1 MNKYTEVTFELFED
15 AIRALYGQVRMNSTR
30 VIAMER
36 GMLKGDD
43 GSRRTDR
50 SSSGSRTRDPTQT
63 QYFCANM
70 LYGKIRQEWFG
81 LTTGEQEA
89 IQLQVELL
97 IQRIRSGSLR
107 SPNPLP
113 SRPCPFSNVDYPIY
127 LAYSF
132 APIVLKRICM
142 AMTALS
148 LATDGGCAR
157 CVTDCTQHVSSL
169 VDVHVSL
176 ELLTSLVDDT
186 DDARK
191 DALVLEI
198 TDASAVVFPFVARLF
213 DTQQL
218 SSDVLRLNGLTCL
231 RVWIKAAGFS
241 LAKLYSNM
249 PAVFQALLQALH
261 HPQTAP
267 GPVKEVVVCAL
278 ILSDALEINE
288 YPPATSKDA
297 ATAALLSTLLSCQ
310 PTIQYYL
317 LHDAQVAHAIT
328 TLISTLGEA
337 ELDWLVLDYP
347 VASRH
352 VAFQDAAF
360 RRLLHTLVRQSCAS
374 DDEEQDDVTA
384 FRLAATDL
392 LVAIHHLLKA
402 SFVADMVHLMTS
414 SKATEAAMFALTAV
428 SSELKLRLAD
438 DVPTQQMVLHLCT
451 SILFADVTSSP
462 SVVVVASAFLGNLGP
477 LIHAQWTTHGA
488 ADTSLLDSTFQYLC
502 FGMTVSVASSAACRA
517 FNVLCAS
524 CTLGHLDK
532 QDRQWVV
539 EGVVRVAAVSAW
551 GRLAL
556 EQLLHS
562 IFSRLAV
569 PSSPTPSHV
578 PMELHALG
586 TVLRFLDAPSAAAG
600 GPALTQHVVDLS
612 WPHITRVASAA
623 PSLPLDGTDLLL
635 SFLLLV

>member
-1 MNKYTEVTFELFED
+1 
-15 AIRALYGQVRMNSTR
+15 
-30 VIAMER
+30 
-36 GMLKGDD
+36 
-43 GSRRTDR
+43 
-50 SSSGSRTRDPTQT
+50 
-63 QYFCANM
+63 
-70 LYGKIRQEWFG
+70 
-81 LTTGEQEA
+81 
-89 IQLQVELL
+89 
-97 IQRIRSGSLR
+97 
-107 SPNPLP
+107 
-113 SRPCPFSNVDYPIY
+113 
-127 LAYSF
+127 
-132 APIVLKRICM
+132 
-142 AMTALS
+142 
-148 LATDGGCAR
+148 
-157 CVTDCTQHVSSL
+157 
-169 VDVHVSL
+169 
-176 ELLTSLVDDT
+176 
-186 DDARK
+186 
-191 DALVLEI
+191 
-198 TDASAVVFPFVARLF
+198 
-213 DTQQL
+213 
-218 SSDVLRLNGLTCL
+218 
-231 RVWIKAAGFS
+231 
-241 LAKLYSNM
+241 
-249 PAVFQALLQALH
+249 
-261 HPQTAP
+261 
-267 GPVKEVVVCAL
+267 
-278 ILSDALEINE
+278 
-288 YPPATSKDA
+288 
-297 ATAALLSTLLSCQ
+297 
-310 PTIQYYL
+310 
-317 LHDAQVAHAIT
+317 VAHAIT

-438 DVPTQQMVLHLCT
+438 D
-451 SILFADVTSSP
+451 
-462 SVVVVASAFLGNLGP
+462 AS
-477 LIHAQWTTHGA
+477 
-488 ADTSLLDSTFQYLC
+488 
-502 FGMTVSVASSAACRA
+502 
-517 FNVLCAS
+517 
-524 CTLGHLDK
+524 LGHLDK

>member
-1 MNKYTEVTFELFED
+1 
-15 AIRALYGQVRMNSTR
+15 
-30 VIAMER
+30 
-36 GMLKGDD
+36 
-43 GSRRTDR
+43 
-50 SSSGSRTRDPTQT
+50 
-63 QYFCANM
+63 
-70 LYGKIRQEWFG
+70 
-81 LTTGEQEA
+81 
-89 IQLQVELL
+89 
-97 IQRIRSGSLR
+97 
-107 SPNPLP
+107 
-113 SRPCPFSNVDYPIY
+113 
-127 LAYSF
+127 
-132 APIVLKRICM
+132 
-142 AMTALS
+142 
-148 LATDGGCAR
+148 
-157 CVTDCTQHVSSL
+157 
-169 VDVHVSL
+169 
-176 ELLTSLVDDT
+176 
-186 DDARK
+186 
-191 DALVLEI
+191 
-198 TDASAVVFPFVARLF
+198 
-213 DTQQL
+213 
-218 SSDVLRLNGLTCL
+218 
-231 RVWIKAAGFS
+231 
-241 LAKLYSNM
+241 
-249 PAVFQALLQALH
+249 
-261 HPQTAP
+261 
-267 GPVKEVVVCAL
+267 
-278 ILSDALEINE
+278 
-288 YPPATSKDA
+288 
-297 ATAALLSTLLSCQ
+297 
-310 PTIQYYL
+310 
-317 LHDAQVAHAIT
+317 
-328 TLISTLGEA
+328 
-337 ELDWLVLDYP
+337 YP

-502 FGMTVSVASSAACRA
+502 FGMTMSVASSAACRA